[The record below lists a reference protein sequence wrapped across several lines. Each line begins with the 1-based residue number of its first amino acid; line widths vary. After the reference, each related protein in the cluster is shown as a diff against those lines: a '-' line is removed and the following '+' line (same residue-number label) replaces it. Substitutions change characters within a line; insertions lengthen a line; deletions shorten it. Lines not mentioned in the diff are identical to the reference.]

1 MTERG
6 RFIKDALTVGVGCCG
21 FRILNLLERGRIR
34 VTQIQ
39 GHEVTNRESCGPYNR
54 MTPKIDPA
62 PVRVVRVA
70 PAQRSTHARKGTA
83 SPSHPHRLTRARR
96 GAADEKGR
104 PK

>member
-6 RFIKDALTVGVGCCG
+6 RFIKDALTVGCCG
-21 FRILNLLERGRIR
+21 FNLLERGRIR

-62 PVRVVRVA
+62 LY
-70 PAQRSTHARKGTA
+70 A
-83 SPSHPHRLTRARR
+83 SY
-96 GAADEKGR
+96 E
-104 PK
+104 